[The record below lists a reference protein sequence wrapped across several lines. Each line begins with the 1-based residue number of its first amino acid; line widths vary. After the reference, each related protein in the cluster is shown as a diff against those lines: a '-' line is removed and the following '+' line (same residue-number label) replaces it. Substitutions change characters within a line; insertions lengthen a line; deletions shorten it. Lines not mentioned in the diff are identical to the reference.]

1 MPLTTILIEK
11 IEYVASYVQASLTDW
26 YLIKREIMRQMPGH
40 LRRYTGFS
48 KRHRHTKKMLMNDVE
63 REAMELWELFTG
75 VKPVIDLARTHDDQW
90 VSRKKGWALN
100 GGKQKLLQEQNA
112 REEAGDSQGNNR
124 GRD

>member
-1 MPLTTILIEK
+1 
-11 IEYVASYVQASLTDW
+11 
-26 YLIKREIMRQMPGH
+26 
-40 LRRYTGFS
+40 
-48 KRHRHTKKMLMNDVE
+48 MLMNDVE

-112 REEAGDSQGNNR
+112 REETGDSQGNNR